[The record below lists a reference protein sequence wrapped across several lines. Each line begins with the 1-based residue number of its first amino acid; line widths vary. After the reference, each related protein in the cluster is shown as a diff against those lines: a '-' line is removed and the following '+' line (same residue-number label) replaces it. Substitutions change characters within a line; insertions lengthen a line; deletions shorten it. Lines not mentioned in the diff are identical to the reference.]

1 MNCIV
6 QLRALNEKAD
16 KIQALVVKC
25 LLKNKLFIVQLSAY
39 LYGHLSHVDTTSHP
53 AEDLSIIQH
62 CFQYVAWVYRPLAG
76 CIFQIDSDLS
86 AEIDV

>member
-6 QLRALNEKAD
+6 QLCALNEEAD

-25 LLKNKLFIVQLSAY
+25 PLKKKLFIVLLSAY
-39 LYGHLSHVDTTSHP
+39 FHGHLSHVDTTSHP

-62 CFQYVAWVYRPLAG
+62 CFQYVAWVCRPLAG
-76 CIFQIDSDLS
+76 
-86 AEIDV
+86 